1 MNVRKTPIIYIC
13 SDGIGE
19 TAETVAQAAARQFGA
34 EAIRT
39 KRYGHLRRE
48 EDIFEILQEAAAEG
62 GIVAYTI
69 VLPDLKAFLKEE
81 AIRLGVITVDILG
94 PVMQAIVDA
103 YGSTPRET
111 PGLRYEMDETYFR
124 RIEAIE
130 FAVKYDDGKDFR
142 GLSLAQIVLI
152 GVSRTSKTPLSVFLA
167 HKGYKVAN
175 LPIVLET
182 KIPPEL
188 YRLKQPFIVGLTMNP
203 EKLFNIRM
211 ERLKTLGLPPGARY
225 ASMEYIQEE
234 LAFARSVMQ
243 DIGCAV
249 MDVTDQSIEETAA
262 YIIERLHAR
271 DERASYLGRESV

>member
-1 MNVRKTPIIYIC
+1 MIRRKTPIIYIC

-34 EAIRT
+34 ETIRT
-39 KRYGHLRRE
+39 KRFGHLRRE
-48 EDIFEILQEAAAEG
+48 EEIVEILQEAAAEG

-94 PVMQAIVDA
+94 PVMQAVVDA
-103 YGSTPRET
+103 YGSTPHET
-111 PGLRYEMDETYFR
+111 PVRHEMDETYFR

-182 KIPPEL
+182 RVPPEL
-188 YRLKQPFIVGLTMNP
+188 YRLKQPFVVGLTMNP
-203 EKLFNIRM
+203 EKLYNIRL
-211 ERLKTLGLPPGARY
+211 ERLKTLGLPHGARY

-234 LAFARSVMQ
+234 LDFARSIMK

-271 DERASYLGRESV
+271 DDQVSFLGRESV